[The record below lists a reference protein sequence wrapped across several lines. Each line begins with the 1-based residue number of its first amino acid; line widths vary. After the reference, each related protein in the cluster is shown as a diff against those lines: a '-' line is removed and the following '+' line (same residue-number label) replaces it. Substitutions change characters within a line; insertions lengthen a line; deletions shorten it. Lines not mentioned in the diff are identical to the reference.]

1 MIHTSQ
7 MIRPLLLSLLAAAAA
22 CAAPLEPVLLW
33 PSGAP
38 GALGDKDDDKPSI
51 TPFLAVPE
59 KATGAAMVICPGG
72 GYGGLAGHEGQG
84 YADYLTQQGVTCF
97 VLKYR
102 LGSKGYRHPAMLNDA
117 ARAVRLVRSEAVK
130 WKIDPNRVGIMGSSA
145 GGHLA
150 STLLTHFDAGKPDA
164 ADPIDRLSSRPDV
177 GVLCYAV
184 ISMGEYTHEGSK
196 KNLLGDNPDPALVE
210 SLSNEKQVTKE
221 TPPCFIWHTWEDRAV
236 KLENSLM
243 FATALQRAGVPFDL
257 HVFEKGP
264 HGIGLSQGKNG
275 VAADDVHPW
284 GKDLVFWLKIRGF
297 VR

>member
-1 MIHTSQ
+1 
-7 MIRPLLLSLLAAAAA
+7 MIRHLILSLFVAAAVQ
-22 CAAPLEPVLLW
+22 AAPLDPVLLW

-38 GALGDKDDDKPSI
+38 GALGDKDDDKPTI

-59 KATGAAMVICPGG
+59 RATGAAIVICPGG
-72 GYGGLAGHEGQG
+72 GYGGLAPHEGQG
-84 YADYLTQQGVTCF
+84 YAEYLTQQGVTCF

-117 ARAVRLVRSEAVK
+117 ARAVRVVRNGAVT
-130 WKIDPNRVGIMGSSA
+130 WKIDPDRVGIMGSSA

-150 STLLTHFDAGKPDA
+150 STLLTHFERARNDA
-164 ADPIDRLSSRPDV
+164 ADPIDRLSSRPDL

-184 ISMGEYTHEGSK
+184 ISMGEYTHGGSK
-196 KNLLGDNPDPALVE
+196 KNLLGDNPEATLVE
-210 SLSNEKQVTKE
+210 SLSNEKQVSKE
-221 TPPCFIWHTWEDRAV
+221 TPPCFIWHTWEDKAV

-243 FATALQRAGVPFDL
+243 FAGALQRAGVPFDL
-257 HVFEKGP
+257 HVYEKGP

-275 VAADDVHPW
+275 VAPDDVHPW
-284 GKDLVFWLKIRGF
+284 GKDLVFWLKTRGF